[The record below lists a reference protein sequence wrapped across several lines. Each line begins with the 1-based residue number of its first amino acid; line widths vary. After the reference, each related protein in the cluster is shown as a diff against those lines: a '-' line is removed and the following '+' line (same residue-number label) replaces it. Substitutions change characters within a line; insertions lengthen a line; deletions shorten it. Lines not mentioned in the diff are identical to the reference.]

1 MEYICFYCNKNYQQM
16 FDQKL
21 KNWFFNTYK
30 FSNHNNNKI
39 ILLLKKGVY
48 PYEYKDDW
56 EI

>member
-1 MEYICFYCNKNYQQM
+1 MEYICFCCNKNYQQK

>member
-1 MEYICFYCNKNYQQM
+1 MEYICFCCNKNYQQM

>member
-1 MEYICFYCNKNYQQM
+1 MEYICFCCNKNYQQM

-30 FSNHNNNKI
+30 FSNHKNNKI
-39 ILLLKKGVY
+39 ILLLKKGVH

>member
-1 MEYICFYCNKNYQQM
+1 MEYICFCCNKNYQQM

-21 KNWFFNTYK
+21 NNWFFNTYK
-30 FSNHNNNKI
+30 FSNHKNNKI

>member
-30 FSNHNNNKI
+30 FSNHKNNKI